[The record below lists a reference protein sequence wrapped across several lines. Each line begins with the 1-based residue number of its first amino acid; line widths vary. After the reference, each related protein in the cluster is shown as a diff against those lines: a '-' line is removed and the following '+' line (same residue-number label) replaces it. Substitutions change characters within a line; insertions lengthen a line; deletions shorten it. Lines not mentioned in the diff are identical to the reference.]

1 MEVNSEKTFYEINVT
16 EAFRTVDADVILW
29 GEDLYDAKIVLYPKK
44 ITALPGYGEI
54 KERLVNAGLV
64 YFNFRT
70 ENFIKFTVVR
80 WDEVTRRIYIAEGNF
95 NAIWK
100 YLRNS
105 VRLGIKIKQKNGESV
120 SIEKAEDII
129 DLSNLQRKGSGAVIK
144 DGQLVYEARE
154 VSESER
160 LALGRKQSALDNQK
174 NRYFYSKFGDRY
186 HDKDCEMIREI
197 PPEDFLA
204 STVVPEGYKPCRK
217 CCRRVYLRKACA
229 PYVKQIRIVDHILRK
244 QGITD
249 YQLGKYAFEYG
260 LKFRVDEAGD
270 LVVKGKEDTW
280 IIKAF
285 DSGKLTLWHNNYV
298 KTTPEERYIT
308 SGFHNQ
314 GMEGKKLNALLEYI
328 NDYTFEKHLAA
339 EERAEQEKAALEY
352 VAEETNQRISAI
364 EQTKSFEA
372 GGGQEERKELFGR
385 LKNFVKRLFL
395 KFV

>member
-1 MEVNSEKTFYEINVT
+1 M
-16 EAFRTVDADVILW
+16 
-29 GEDLYDAKIVLYPKK
+29 
-44 ITALPGYGEI
+44 
-54 KERLVNAGLV
+54 
-64 YFNFRT
+64 
-70 ENFIKFTVVR
+70 
-80 WDEVTRRIYIAEGNF
+80 
-95 NAIWK
+95 
-100 YLRNS
+100 
-105 VRLGIKIKQKNGESV
+105 
-120 SIEKAEDII
+120 
-129 DLSNLQRKGSGAVIK
+129 
-144 DGQLVYEARE
+144 YEARE

-249 YQLGKYAFEYG
+249 SQLGKYAFEYG